1 MVKTNVREDSLLPI
15 RHESEPPKYFSI
27 FLSGIAATMFSLSI
41 YLSDRSIKAPKQ
53 TESNAKAKEEIMMNT
68 NMKENSMKELELN
81 ELEQV
86 NGGILPILIGVGTL
100 ALGGALVFVYK
111 KFVE

>member
-1 MVKTNVREDSLLPI
+1 
-15 RHESEPPKYFSI
+15 
-27 FLSGIAATMFSLSI
+27 
-41 YLSDRSIKAPKQ
+41 
-53 TESNAKAKEEIMMNT
+53 MMNT
-68 NMKENSMKELELN
+68 NMKENSMKERELN